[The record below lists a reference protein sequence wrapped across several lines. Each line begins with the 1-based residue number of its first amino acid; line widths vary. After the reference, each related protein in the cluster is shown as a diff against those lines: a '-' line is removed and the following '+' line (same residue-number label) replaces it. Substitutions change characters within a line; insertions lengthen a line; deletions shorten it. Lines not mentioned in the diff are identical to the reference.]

1 MEGGVQLATA
11 PEYSKP
17 LIIKTLL
24 TAIVFACTGALVF
37 SRQFY
42 TEALADAFF
51 GLALGSIVI
60 LHLRICRKYLDLLP
74 LAGGTI
80 LIGFVDFRILHY
92 GPRIMAWFSFLGIS
106 SLLIMVVRTIWAPQ
120 RKMLLYTWVP
130 SALFVASDYFAS
142 TMLAWTSAAHPKTL
156 DVYLLSFDGSMGV
169 QLSYVVG
176 RVYALNSWLHSASL
190 LAYIGLAVPIAV
202 VYSGR
207 LLRFKEKAWP
217 VMLAFLITGPLG
229 ILFYNV
235 FPACGPAHLIPGF
248 PFREVLTSDL
258 RRVLLEP
265 GAVDGPRNAIPSLH
279 MAWTLLAWWYSR
291 GLSWWERAIAFTFL
305 ALTVVATMGTGEH
318 YFVDLVV
325 AFPFALMIQALCAY
339 RLKWKDV
346 RRLTPFAFGLLVTLA
361 WLMALR
367 YSPKLFWTSAL
378 VPWALVIATIALS
391 SLRQME
397 LDRAAD
403 AAGAV
408 VLKGR
413 PSKVAPLSTAD
424 TSRAVN

>member
-1 MEGGVQLATA
+1 MQLATA

-17 LIIKTLL
+17 LIVKILL
-24 TAIVFACTGALVF
+24 TAIVVACTGALAF

-169 QLSYVVG
+169 PAVLCG
-176 RVYALNSWLHSASL
+176 R
-190 LAYIGLAVPIAV
+190 
-202 VYSGR
+202 
-207 LLRFKEKAWP
+207 
-217 VMLAFLITGPLG
+217 
-229 ILFYNV
+229 
-235 FPACGPAHLIPGF
+235 PG
-248 PFREVLTSDL
+248 
-258 RRVLLEP
+258 
-265 GAVDGPRNAIPSLH
+265 
-279 MAWTLLAWWYSR
+279 
-291 GLSWWERAIAFTFL
+291 
-305 ALTVVATMGTGEH
+305 
-318 YFVDLVV
+318 
-325 AFPFALMIQALCAY
+325 
-339 RLKWKDV
+339 V
-346 RRLTPFAFGLLVTLA
+346 RTEFLVTLGKLA
-361 WLMALR
+361 CIYRIGRADRGGLLRQTAAFQGESVAGDAGVSRSRDRWASCFTTCFRPAALR
-367 YSPKLFWTSAL
+367 ISFQAFRSA
-378 VPWALVIATIALS
+378 
-391 SLRQME
+391 RF
-397 LDRAAD
+397 
-403 AAGAV
+403 
-408 VLKGR
+408 
-413 PSKVAPLSTAD
+413 
-424 TSRAVN
+424 

>member
-1 MEGGVQLATA
+1 LQRTTGF
-11 PEYSKP
+11 YKP
-17 LIIKTLL
+17 LILKSLL
-24 TAIVFACTGALVF
+24 TAVVVAGTGALAF

-51 GLALGSIVI
+51 GLALASIVI

-106 SLLIMVVRTIWAPQ
+106 SLLILVVRTIWAPQ

-130 SALFVASDYFAS
+130 STLFVASDYFAS
-142 TMLAWTSAAHPKTL
+142 TMLAWTSAAHPKTF
-156 DVYLLSFDGSMGV
+156 DVYLLSFDGSMRI
-169 QLSYVVG
+169 QLSYAVG
-176 RVYALNSWLHSASL
+176 RLYALNSWLHSASL

-229 ILFYNV
+229 IAFYNL

-248 PFREVLTSDL
+248 PFRQFPTADL
-258 RRVLLEP
+258 PRLLLEP
-265 GAVDGPRNAIPSLH
+265 VAVDGPRNAIPSLH

-325 AFPFALMIQALCAY
+325 AFPFALMIRAVCAY
-339 RLKWKDV
+339 PLKSKDM
-346 RRLTPFAFGLLVTLA
+346 RRLTPFAFGLSVTLG

-391 SLRQME
+391 TLRQME

-408 VLKGR
+408 VVKGK
-413 PSKVAPLSTAD
+413 PGKLAPLSAPD
-424 TSRAVN
+424 TSRAVR

>member
-1 MEGGVQLATA
+1 LQTA
-11 PEYSKP
+11 PSYYKP
-17 LIIKTLL
+17 LIVKIPL
-24 TAIVFACTGALVF
+24 TAIVIACTGALAL

-60 LHLRICRKYLDLLP
+60 LHLRICRKYLDLLL

-142 TMLAWTSAAHPKTL
+142 TMLAWTSAAHPKTF
-156 DVYLLSFDGSMGV
+156 DAYLLSFDGSMRI
-169 QLSYVVG
+169 QLSYAVG
-176 RVYALNSWLHSASL
+176 RLYALNSWLHSASL
-190 LAYIGLAVPIAV
+190 LAYIGLALPIAV

-229 ILFYNV
+229 IAFYNL

-248 PFREVLTSDL
+248 PFREFPTADL
-258 RRVLLEP
+258 PRLHLE
-265 GAVDGPRNAIPSLH
+265 AVAVVGPRNAIPSLH

-291 GLSWWERAIAFTFL
+291 GLSWWERAIAFAFL

-339 RLKWKDV
+339 PLKWKDV
-346 RRLTPFAFGLLVTLA
+346 RRLTPFAFGLFLTLA

-367 YSPKLFWTSAL
+367 YSPRLFWTSAV

-391 SLRQME
+391 SLRQVE

-408 VLKGR
+408 VAKGEPR
-413 PSKVAPLSTAD
+413 RVPSLSTPN
-424 TSRAVN
+424 TSRAAS

>member
-1 MEGGVQLATA
+1 LQSGSES
-11 PEYSKP
+11 SKP
-17 LIIKTLL
+17 LIAKILL
-24 TAIVFACTGALVF
+24 TAIVVVCAGALAF

-42 TEALADAFF
+42 REALADAFF
-51 GLALGSIVI
+51 GLALASVVI
-60 LHLRICRKYLDLLP
+60 LHLRICRKYADILF

-92 GPRIMAWFSFLGIS
+92 APRIMAWFSFLGIS
-106 SLLIMVVRTIWAPQ
+106 SLLTLAVRTIWAPQ
-120 RKMLLYTWVP
+120 RKMLLFTWVP

-142 TMLAWTSAAHPKTL
+142 TMLEWTGAIHPKTFDL
-156 DVYLLSFDGSMGV
+156 YLLSFDGSMRV

-176 RVYALNSWLHSASL
+176 RLYALHSWLHSASL

-229 ILFYNV
+229 IAFYNL
-235 FPACGPAHLIPGF
+235 FPACGPAHLVMGF
-248 PFREVLTSDL
+248 PFRQFPTADL
-258 RRVLLEP
+258 PRLILEP
-265 GAVDGPRNAIPSLH
+265 LPVVGPRNAIPSLH

-291 GLSWWERAIAFTFL
+291 GLSWWERAIAFAFL

-325 AFPFALMIQALCAY
+325 AFPFALMVQALCAY
-339 RLKWKDV
+339 PLKWKDA
-346 RRLTPFAFGLLVTLA
+346 RRLTPFLFGLLLTLA
-361 WLMALR
+361 WLIALR
-367 YSPKLFWTSAL
+367 YSPRLFWTSAL

-397 LDRAAD
+397 LDRAAG

-408 VLKGR
+408 VVSGR
-413 PSKVAPLSTAD
+413 SRKVPSLSTPDAP
-424 TSRAVN
+424 RAAN

>member
-1 MEGGVQLATA
+1 MQLATA

-17 LIIKTLL
+17 LITKTLL
-24 TAIVFACTGALVF
+24 TAIVVACTGALAF

-60 LHLRICRKYLDLLP
+60 LHLRICRKYLDLPP

-142 TMLAWTSAAHPKTL
+142 TMLAWTSAAHPKTF
-156 DVYLLSFDGSMGV
+156 DAYLLSFDGSMRV
-169 QLSYVVG
+169 QLAYAVG
-176 RVYALNSWLHSASL
+176 RVYAMNSWLHSASL

-229 ILFYNV
+229 IAFYNL
-235 FPACGPAHLIPGF
+235 FPACGPAHLIQGF
-248 PFREVLTSDL
+248 PFRQFPTADL
-258 RRVLLEP
+258 PRLLLEP
-265 GAVDGPRNAIPSLH
+265 IAVDGPRNAIPSLH

-291 GLSWWERAIAFTFL
+291 RLSWWERAIAFAFL

-339 RLKWKDV
+339 PLKWKDV

-408 VLKGR
+408 VVKGR

-424 TSRAVN
+424 TSRAVS